1 MVKVLLVFDRN
12 NQTRKMSEHGPVFAI
27 FLPAH
32 IVIHPVALDSGDGN
46 AGMWKCVLR
55 SYG

>member
-1 MVKVLLVFDRN
+1 MVKVLYYLIE
-12 NQTRKMSEHGPVFAI
+12 NQTLNMSEHGPVFAI

-32 IVIHPVALDSGDGN
+32 IVIHPVSLESGDGN
-46 AGMWKCVLR
+46 AGMWECVLR